1 MKKNILFRTNL
12 LVCLIIIVGFL
23 LTATLSYQANYNT
36 SLTNI
41 EQVTTL
47 TSEGIYYQVS
57 GLFTRPVNVS
67 LTMANDSL
75 LMNALENETEHLDNP
90 AYVDTIREYLDT
102 YRKKYG
108 FDSVF
113 LASASSGY
121 YYNFN
126 GLDRVLTPDNPEN
139 WWFYK
144 TLESS
149 EETSLVVDNDEVEGA
164 GNRITVFVNC
174 KLTGLDGSVLGI
186 VGVGLNIDDLQ
197 GLLAGYAKD
206 FGVEASLL
214 DKDGLIEI
222 SAEYSGYENVSL
234 FQLHDYPE
242 EVKSKILGWTEEGE
256 AQTLWA
262 SDKEGNQS
270 FLVTRYLPELEWHLV
285 VERDTSALISQMNRQ
300 LFQTLLILI
309 VILSIILFVISYVIR
324 NFNRRIVELTQS
336 VEQERRTVFEEAT
349 QQMFENI
356 YELDITHNCP
366 ANKITEEYFETL
378 GAPSGIPYDKALH
391 IVAEKQ
397 IKKEF
402 RQGYIDTFLPEN
414 VLRAYQNGHETLRYE
429 CMISN
434 GGDYYWMRITGRIVR
449 LESDNSIHMLTYR
462 QNIDEEIRQELLML
476 QLAQTDEMTGFLT
489 KTVTQRKI
497 ENLLKEKPEQLYAL
511 FIFDIDNF
519 KQANDLFGHRF
530 GDAVI
535 LTFTKII
542 KQSFRKDDIIGR
554 IGGDEFAAFLPVPSR
569 KWAEG
574 KAKELSAALNRVY
587 TEGNKN
593 WQVSAS
599 IGVAVTSQQG
609 KDYYTLYQYADAA
622 LYQTKKRGKNGFTL
636 YQEDQQG

>member
-23 LTATLSYQANYNT
+23 LTAALSYQANYST

-41 EQVTTL
+41 EQVTAL

-75 LMNALENETEHLDNP
+75 LMDALENETDHLDDP
-90 AYVDTIREYLDT
+90 GYVDTIREYLDT

-113 LASASSGY
+113 LASSASGR

-126 GLDRVLTPDNPEN
+126 GLDRVLAPDNPEN
-139 WWFYK
+139 WWFYT

-174 KLTGLDGSVLGI
+174 KLTGLDGSILGI

-197 GLLAGYAKD
+197 GLLAGYEND

-214 DKDGLIEI
+214 DEDGLIEI

-234 FQLHDYPE
+234 FQLHGYSED
-242 EVKSKILGWTEEGE
+242 VKSKILGWTEEGK

-262 SDKEGNQS
+262 NGQDGSQC
-270 FLVTRYLPELEWHLV
+270 FLVCRYLPELGWHLV
-285 VERDTSALISQMNRQ
+285 VERDTGALLAQMQRQ
-300 LFQTLLILI
+300 LLQTLLILI
-309 VILSIILFVISYVIR
+309 AILSVILFVISYVIR

-366 ANKITEEYFETL
+366 ANRATEDYFEAL
-378 GAPSGIPYDKALH
+378 GAPIGTPYDKALH

-402 RQGYIDTFLPEN
+402 QQGYINTFLPEN
-414 VLRAYQNGHETLRYE
+414 VLRSYQEGHETLRYE

-462 QNIDEEIRQELLML
+462 QNIDKEIRQERLML

-497 ENLLKEKPEQLYAL
+497 EALLRERPEQLYAL

-519 KQANDLFGHRF
+519 KQANDRFGHRF
-530 GDAVI
+530 GDSVI
-535 LTFTKII
+535 LTFTKTI
-542 KQSFRKDDIIGR
+542 KQNFRQDDIIGR
-554 IGGDEFAAFLPVPSR
+554 IGGDEFAVFLPVPSR

-574 KAKELSAALNRVY
+574 KARDLSAALNRVY
-587 TEGNKN
+587 AEDDKN
-593 WQVSAS
+593 WQISAS
-599 IGVAVTSQQG
+599 IGVAFTSPQG

-622 LYQTKKRGKNGFTL
+622 LYQTKRRGKNGYTL
-636 YQEDQQG
+636 YQEDPQG